1 MSYSPSIRSSPHK
14 QFFMEGGGESQQ
26 LIPIFSFN
34 FQENH
39 LSLNC

>member
-1 MSYSPSIRSSPHK
+1 MSYSPIHPLFPSQTI
-14 QFFMEGGGESQQ
+14 FYGGGGESQQ